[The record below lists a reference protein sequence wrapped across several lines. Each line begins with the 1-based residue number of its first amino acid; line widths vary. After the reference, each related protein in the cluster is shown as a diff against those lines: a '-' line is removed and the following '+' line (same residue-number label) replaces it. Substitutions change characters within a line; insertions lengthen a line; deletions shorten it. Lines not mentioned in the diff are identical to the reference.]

1 MIASWTSYVARQE
14 RYQDLL
20 RQAEKQRVIR
30 KATGGRTQSALW
42 QAIQAWALGT
52 SQDQARPARSP
63 WGHRRLAYH
72 AYQGK

>member
-63 WGHRRLAYH
+63 WGHRRLAY
-72 AYQGK
+72 QGK